1 MSDLTKSS
9 KKLVRE
15 VYTYTFDEN
24 LTTSL
29 ITGSNATVGN
39 LIFNLY
45 DKDAAYVG
53 YIMFSTSSRN
63 ISGDANYQNYQCGL
77 FLNNNKD
84 LLTISYCEVTMSNS
98 ESDTGTETLA
108 KAIYGSGNYQGKD
121 VTVNIKYLQDNK
133 RKVIITYKE

>member
-1 MSDLTKSS
+1 MSNLTKSS

-15 VYTYTFDEN
+15 VYTYTFN
-24 LTTSL
+24 QNPTTSL
-29 ITGSNATVGN
+29 SIGSNASVGN
-39 LIFNLY
+39 LIFSLY
-45 DKDAAYVG
+45 DKDAKNVG
-53 YIMFSTSSRN
+53 YIMFTTSSRN

-84 LLTISYCEVTMSNS
+84 LLTISYCEVTLSSS

-121 VTVNIKYLQDNK
+121 VTVKIKYLKDNK
-133 RKVIITYKE
+133 RRVIVTYNK